1 MPSLQSL
8 NRTIEHQHVIQSLN
22 SKLIAVES
30 QCTSQNVQVK
40 TLTAAVA
47 AAAAAV
53 EISERR

>member
-1 MPSLQSL
+1 L

-53 EISERR
+53 EISEKR